1 MEITILNTKSLE
13 DLLWILAN
21 AFVFKEIEYS
31 LRDSGFPFN
40 DIAADRAGT
49 RMGELA
55 IRNELDAK
63 KIQVLMITVK
73 EIDIMQVT
81 VDLLEFMPEA

>member
-1 MEITILNTKSLE
+1 M
-13 DLLWILAN
+13 
-21 AFVFKEIEYS
+21 FKEIEYS

-73 EIDIMQVT
+73 
-81 VDLLEFMPEA
+81 

>member
-1 MEITILNTKSLE
+1 M
-13 DLLWILAN
+13 
-21 AFVFKEIEYS
+21 
-31 LRDSGFPFN
+31 
-40 DIAADRAGT
+40 
-49 RMGELA
+49 A

-73 EIDIMQVT
+73 EIDIMPVT

>member
-1 MEITILNTKSLE
+1 M
-13 DLLWILAN
+13 
-21 AFVFKEIEYS
+21 FKEIKYS

-40 DIAADRAGT
+40 DISADRAGT

-55 IRNELDAK
+55 IGNELDAK

-73 EIDIMQVT
+73 EIDIMPVT
-81 VDLLEFMPEA
+81 VDLLEFIPKP